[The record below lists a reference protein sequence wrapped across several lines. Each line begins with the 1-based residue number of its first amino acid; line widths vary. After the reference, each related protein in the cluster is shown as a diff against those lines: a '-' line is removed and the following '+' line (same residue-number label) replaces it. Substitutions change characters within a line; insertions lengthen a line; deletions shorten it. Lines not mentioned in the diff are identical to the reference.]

1 MTRGWTLRAFALL
14 ALALASLAAL
24 AACASDDP
32 TATPTATSA
41 PQMEATEEPAMEEK
55 DDSMME
61 EKDDSMMTEEKDDSM
76 MMEKP
81 EGQYGGTLAYWIR
94 SDPPG
99 WDPWGRTRFWDPT
112 RKIAELVFNPLY
124 SPAAQL
130 GDSCEID
137 LDPEIAE
144 SWEYVEPTILE
155 FKLREGIQWHDK
167 APLNGREL
175 TADDVVYTYNER
187 FAKGL
192 AGQAYVG
199 QVFFDRAEAVDDHT
213 VRIHLKQPFDF
224 VRGVTSGN
232 RQGWIVAE
240 EASGEEALADPN
252 LSWVGTGPF
261 MFSEHETGTKVVFER
276 NPNYFKEGLPYADT
290 VEAHIIPDAAT
301 RLASLRSGLI
311 NVFPAAGPRVQEE
324 IQRTNPDF
332 FVKSCPSLF
341 HLGIRMRLDKAPW
354 NDVRVRRAVSMALD
368 REAIIATALRGNGEV
383 VLQGWPLDPETLQLG
398 DYPEEI
404 AQYMQYNPD
413 KAKELLAEAG
423 FPDGFSTTVVWTPAY
438 GDPWQG
444 VAEIMLTMLR
454 AVGID
459 AQFNIQEYGPFLGM
473 GSQQTWDDLYFGWNN
488 SFDFNDLAST
498 YYWSGQRPANGLTLA
513 PDATLDG
520 LVADLWAST
529 PETRPAVLTQLQ
541 HYVASAQYRI
551 TSPVWGNGIV
561 ARPEVK
567 NVGWRGTNKM
577 YHQIFENAWLEQ

>member
-24 AACASDDP
+24 AACSSEDP

-41 PQMEATEEPAMEEK
+41 PAMEATSEPSMEATQEPAMEPTPHS
-55 DDSMME
+55 DDSTMMDE
-61 EKDDSMMTEEKDDSM
+61 
-76 MMEKP
+76 P

-124 SPAAQL
+124 SPEPQT
-130 GDSCEID
+130 GDSCDIVQQ
-137 LDPEIAE
+137 PEIAE
-144 SWEYVEPTILE
+144 SWEYVEPTVIE
-155 FKLREGIQWHDK
+155 FKLREGVMWHDK
-167 APLNGREL
+167 APLNGRAL

-187 FAKGL
+187 FANGL

-199 QVFFDRAEAVDDHT
+199 QEFYDRAEKVDDHT
-213 VRIHLKQPFDF
+213 VRIHLKAPFDF
-224 VRGVTSGN
+224 VTGVTSGN

-240 EASGEEALADPN
+240 EASAEGTLDDPAA
-252 LSWVGTGPF
+252 SWVGTGPY
-261 MFSEHETGTKVVFER
+261 MFVEHQTGTKVVFER
-276 NPNYFKEGLPYADT
+276 NPNYFKEGLPYADE
-290 VEAHIIPDAAT
+290 VVAHIIPDAAT

-311 NVFPAAGPRVQEE
+311 NIFPAAGPRVLEE
-324 IQRTNPDF
+324 VQRTNPDF

-368 REAIIATALRGNGEV
+368 RDAIIATALRGNGEA
-383 VLQGWPLDPETLQLG
+383 VLQGWPLDPESLDLG
-398 DYPEEI
+398 DYPDEV

-459 AQFNIQEYGPFLGM
+459 AQFDIQEYGPFLGM
-473 GSQQTWDDLYFGWNN
+473 GNQQTFEDLYFGWTN

-498 YYWSGQRPANGLTLA
+498 YYWSGMQPANELGLS
-513 PDATLDG
+513 PDPTLDA
-520 LVADLWAST
+520 LVADLWAAT
-529 PETRPAVLTQLQ
+529 PENRQAVLTQLQ
-541 HYVASAQYRI
+541 TYVASAQYRI
-551 TSPVWGNGIV
+551 TSPVWGNGII
-561 ARPEVK
+561 ARPEVQ

-577 YHQIFENAWLEQ
+577 YHHIFENAWIEP

>member
-1 MTRGWTLRAFALL
+1 MTRGWTLRTLALL
-14 ALALASLAAL
+14 ALSLATLAAL
-24 AACASDDP
+24 AACSSEDP

-41 PQMEATEEPAMEEK
+41 PEAPATSEPSTDATQEPATEEQPTAEP
-55 DDSMME
+55 DDSTAAE
-61 EKDDSMMTEEKDDSM
+61 EPAGE
-76 MMEKP
+76 
-81 EGQYGGTLAYWIR
+81 YGGTLAYWIR

-124 SPAAQL
+124 SPAPQL
-130 GDSCEID
+130 GDSCDIE
-137 LDPEIAE
+137 LQPEIAE
-144 SWEYVEPTILE
+144 SWEYVEPTVLE
-155 FKLREGIQWHDK
+155 FKLREGVRWHDK

-199 QVFFDRAEAVDDHT
+199 QEFFDGAEKVDDHT
-213 VRIHLKQPFDF
+213 VRINLKQPFDF
-224 VRGVTSGN
+224 VVGVTSGN

-240 EASGEEALADPN
+240 EASAEDSLNDPSA
-252 LSWVGTGPF
+252 SWVGTGPF

-276 NPNYFKEGLPYADT
+276 NPDYFKEGLPYADA

-301 RLASLRSGLI
+301 RIAALRSGQI
-311 NVFPAAGPRVQEE
+311 NIFPAAGPRVQEE

-383 VLQGWPLDPETLQLG
+383 VLQGWPLDPETLQLE

-404 AQYMQYNPD
+404 AQYMQYNPE

-423 FPDGFSTTVVWTPAY
+423 FPDGFKTTVVWTPAY

-454 AVGID
+454 AVGIEAEFD
-459 AQFNIQEYGPFLGM
+459 IQEYGPFLGM

-498 YYWSGQRPANGLTLA
+498 YYWSGMKPPNGLSLA
-513 PDATLDG
+513 PDAALDQ
-520 LVADLWAST
+520 LVADLWAAT
-529 PETRPAVLTQLQ
+529 PENRDAVLAQLQ
-541 HYVASAQYRI
+541 QYVASAQYRI

-561 ARPEVK
+561 ARPEVQ

-577 YHQIFENAWLEQ
+577 YHQIFENAWLEE

>member
-1 MTRGWTLRAFALL
+1 MTRGWTLRTLALL
-14 ALALASLAAL
+14 ALSLATLAAL
-24 AACASDDP
+24 AACSSEDP

-41 PQMEATEEPAMEEK
+41 PEAPATSEPSTDATQEPATEEQPTAEP
-55 DDSMME
+55 DDSTAAE
-61 EKDDSMMTEEKDDSM
+61 EPAGE
-76 MMEKP
+76 
-81 EGQYGGTLAYWIR
+81 YGGTLAYWIR

-124 SPAAQL
+124 SPAPQL
-130 GDSCEID
+130 GDSCDIE
-137 LDPEIAE
+137 LQPEIAE
-144 SWEYVEPTILE
+144 SWEYVEPTVLE
-155 FKLREGIQWHDK
+155 FKLREGVRWHDK

-199 QVFFDRAEAVDDHT
+199 QEFFDGAEKVDDHT
-213 VRIHLKQPFDF
+213 VRINLKQPFDF
-224 VRGVTSGN
+224 VVGVTSGN

-240 EASGEEALADPN
+240 EASAEDSLNDPSA
-252 LSWVGTGPF
+252 SWVGTGPF

-276 NPNYFKEGLPYADT
+276 NPDYFKEGLPYADA

-301 RLASLRSGLI
+301 RIAALRSGQI
-311 NVFPAAGPRVQEE
+311 NIFPAAGPRVQEE

-383 VLQGWPLDPETLQLG
+383 VLQGWPLDPETLQLE

-404 AQYMQYNPD
+404 AQYMQYNPE

-423 FPDGFSTTVVWTPAY
+423 FPDGFKTTVVWTPAY

-454 AVGID
+454 AVGIEAEFD
-459 AQFNIQEYGPFLGM
+459 IQEYGPFLGM
-473 GSQQTWDDLYFGWNN
+473 GSQQTWNDLYFGWNN

-498 YYWSGQRPANGLTLA
+498 YYWSGMQPPNGLSLA
-513 PDATLDG
+513 PDAALDQ
-520 LVADLWAST
+520 LVADLWAAT
-529 PETRPAVLTQLQ
+529 PENRDAVLAQLQ
-541 HYVASAQYRI
+541 QYVASAQYRI

-561 ARPEVK
+561 ARPEVQ

-577 YHQIFENAWLEQ
+577 YHQIFENAWLEE

>member
-1 MTRGWTLRAFALL
+1 MTRGWTLRAFTLL
-14 ALALASLAAL
+14 AIALASLTAL
-24 AACASDDP
+24 AACSDP
-32 TATPTATSA
+32 TATPTPTSV
-41 PQMEATEEPAMEEK
+41 PQMEPTSEPGMEATQEPAPGGEAPTAE
-55 DDSMME
+55 
-61 EKDDSMMTEEKDDSM
+61 
-76 MMEKP
+76 P
-81 EGQYGGTLAYWIR
+81 EAPSGPQPQYGGTLAYWIR

-124 SPAAQL
+124 SPDPQL
-130 GDSCEID
+130 GDSCEIE
-137 LDPEIAE
+137 LQPEIAE
-144 SWEYVEPTILE
+144 SWEYVEPTVLE
-155 FKLREGIQWHDK
+155 FKLREGIRWHDK

-187 FAKGL
+187 YATGL

-199 QVFFDRAEAVDDHT
+199 QVFFDRAEKVDDYT

-224 VRGVTSGN
+224 VVGVTSGN

-252 LSWVGTGPF
+252 ASWVGTGPY
-261 MFSEHETGTKVVFER
+261 MFVEHQTGTKVVFER

-311 NVFPAAGPRVQEE
+311 NVFPAAGPRVLEE
-324 IQRTNPDF
+324 VQRTNPDF

-368 REAIIATALRGNGEV
+368 RQAIIDTALRGNGEI
-383 VLQGWPLDPETLQLG
+383 VLQGWPLDPETLELS
-398 DYPEEI
+398 DYPEEV
-404 AQYMQYNPD
+404 AQYMQYNPE

-423 FPDGFSTTVVWTPAY
+423 FPNGFSTTVVWTPAY

-444 VAEIMLTMLR
+444 VAEVMLTMLR

-473 GSQQTWDDLYFGWNN
+473 GSQQSWDDLYFGWNN
-488 SFDFNDLAST
+488 SFDFNDLVST
-498 YYWSGQRPANGLTLA
+498 YYWSGMQPPNGLSLA
-513 PDATLDG
+513 PDPTLDA
-520 LVADLWAST
+520 LVEDLWASDSSNR
-529 PETRPAVLTQLQ
+529 EAVLAQLQ
-541 HYVASAQYRI
+541 TYVASAQYRI

-561 ARPEVK
+561 ARPEVQ

-577 YHQIFENAWLEQ
+577 YHHIFENAWLEQ